1 MMELW
6 KLEIFY
12 SALSFS
18 FLANNNV
25 IKDERYLALLSLLV
39 FFARFNTKSANIKNY
54 FHISALDI

>member
-25 IKDERYLALLSLLV
+25 IKDERYLALLLLL
-39 FFARFNTKSANIKNY
+39 AKQLSQIKEN
-54 FHISALDI
+54 H

>member
-25 IKDERYLALLSLLV
+25 IKDERYLALLLL
-39 FFARFNTKSANIKNY
+39 AKQLSQIKKN
-54 FHISALDI
+54 H